1 MNKTVR
7 AVLVL
12 ALLAGAASGE
22 TFSWKHIANYSKE
35 TPPASPVW
43 QSFADAGNW
52 QLGDISGVSEN
63 TTGRYPGAEDI
74 FYFGRYN
81 DYAGKL
87 YCMDLGGEDHV
98 LKGIKGGNS
107 QWLPYFLLLKNG
119 SLSFTESFTNN
130 YSFVYIYDNCTFTLG
145 ETSSSKLG
153 AGDTYNRFHAFSG
166 GTVNLFGDIVF
177 QGLQLT
183 VEDGAEATIKP
194 TRFAFDKNSKSGNPF
209 LIRNS
214 GTMNLPQGLIFA
226 GGWTQSGP
234 CILTFEQMG
243 GVLTLGGNFG
253 KISYSDT
260 EDWNNNQ
267 ICFVLGGGTVN
278 AEANVGFSSF
288 SSAIMTND
296 AVATVNVAEGKTLNL
311 SKMVFNAGTKLVKR
325 GPGSVRFDASLPESL
340 SVEEGSFAL
349 GANKR
354 FRDLAVSVDA
364 GQTLDLTEVSFEPDS
379 VFAKRGEGTVVFG
392 ASAPAVLDI
401 EGGKVDVTKA
411 ASFASVSFA
420 PGAAMHIGNLQVSAK
435 TVIGAENAV
444 ITVSEGV
451 LSAGLPFF
459 TVDDEDSAKVLAR
472 KIVVAQGFAG
482 VGNAGKLTVEKSH
495 DPALFY
501 WKYENNSYY
510 WNFYDPTVWG
520 AGDCAAAANDEGLI
534 PGEDDEISYCT
545 RTDIWAFYLRINM
558 QGGARWVK
566 SFKPADKN
574 IWSKRIL
581 GIKNGFL
588 GFNTLFETVKVPV
601 TVSEGGRFALG
612 ESCSSRFGYQGND
625 VSFDVKDTGSVD
637 IKGDIVLQYM
647 NVDVKEGGS
656 FSFAP
661 ASFAYDPSA
670 SQGYKSSITNNG
682 NCAFS
687 KGFRLDGRSK
697 GNCVFSIVQSSGEM
711 VLGGDVKME
720 SAVDFLDFS
729 LTGGVV
735 RVTGDAAFVGCRNVE
750 MANDAAAEVSVA
762 AEKTADFSAMEFG
775 AGTELTKTGTGAL
788 KLGLS
793 LPGALAVTEGSLVLS
808 GGSALGS
815 RLSLGG
821 SAKIVLA
828 GNGIS
833 FDSIDGLENAVFSV
847 EPQALANGAALVR
860 SSDRAALEIILEKI
874 AAQVGQV
881 SSSRRGV
888 VIAESA
894 AGNGVYEL
902 KVFSTRG
909 LKVIVK

>member
-1 MNKTVR
+1 AQGGSATLQPSVFNVDSTANKNN
-7 AVLVL
+7 
-12 ALLAGAASGE
+12 GI
-22 TFSWKHIANYSKE
+22 TFIRNCG
-35 TPPASPVW
+35 TLNLP
-43 QSFADAGNW
+43 
-52 QLGDISGVSEN
+52 SGVE
-63 TTGRYPGAEDI
+63 I
-74 FYFGRYN
+74 
-81 DYAGKL
+81 
-87 YCMDLGGEDHV
+87 GGYGGVRPNVILFEQLDGTMNV
-98 LKGIKGGNS
+98 GGNFKMS
-107 QWLPYFLLLKNG
+107 QYG
-119 SLSFTESFTNN
+119 DRAE
-130 YSFVYIYDNCTFTLG
+130 FVLC
-145 ETSSSKLG
+145 
-153 AGDTYNRFHAFSG
+153 G
-166 GTVNLFGDIVF
+166 GTVNV
-177 QGLQLT
+177 T
-183 VEDGAEATIKP
+183 E
-194 TRFAFDKNSKSGNPF
+194 NSKF
-209 LIRNS
+209 D
-214 GTMNLPQGLIFA
+214 
-226 GGWTQSGP
+226 
-234 CILTFEQMG
+234 
-243 GVLTLGGNFG
+243 NFG
-253 KISYSDT
+253 S
-260 EDWNNNQ
+260 
-267 ICFVLGGGTVN
+267 VM
-278 AEANVGFSSF
+278 
-288 SSAIMTND
+288 MTND

-325 GPGSVRFDASLPESL
+325 GPGSVKFDASLPESL
-340 SVEEGSFAL
+340 SVEEGSFEL

-420 PGAAMHIGNLQVSAK
+420 PGAALHIGNLQVSAK

-459 TVDDEDSAKVLAR
+459 TVDDEDTAKVLAG

-520 AGDCAAAANDEGLI
+520 AGDSAAAANDEGLI

-545 RTDIWAFYLRINM
+545 RTDIWAFYLRFNM

-574 IWSKRIL
+574 IWSKRFL

-625 VSFDVKDTGSVD
+625 VSFEVKDTGSVD

-750 MANDAAAEVSVA
+750 MANDAVAEVSVA

-788 KLGLS
+788 KLGSS
-793 LPGALAVTEGSLVLS
+793 LPGALAVNEGSLVLS

-821 SAKIVLA
+821 SAKIVFA